1 MLQVARENTK
11 QGASMKFGS
20 KIAVCMLATAALAG
34 CASVPMAAA
43 DADTKAKTFVAP
55 PAGQANIYVYR
66 NETFGAAIKMPLLL
80 DNQSIGDTGPHT
92 YALRTV
98 APGKHTILSKTEK
111 DATVDVD
118 AQPGKT
124 YFVWQEVKMGAFA
137 ARSALHLV
145 DEQTGEDG
153 VKQCKLIQ

>member
-1 MLQVARENTK
+1 MKLTSKVAVSVLAV
-11 QGASMKFGS
+11 ASLG
-20 KIAVCMLATAALAG
+20 G
-34 CASVPMAAA
+34 CASVPMASA

-55 PAGQANIYVYR
+55 PGGQANLYVYR

-92 YALRTV
+92 YAFRQL
-98 APGKHTILSKTEK
+98 APGKHVLVSKTEK
-111 DATVDVD
+111 DVSLDLDIRADT
-118 AQPGKT
+118 T
-124 YFVWQEVKMGAFA
+124 YYVWQEVKMGAFA

-145 DEQTGEDG
+145 DEQTGEAG